1 MSVTNKKQFKVTLD
15 SKEVELCVVRPN
27 VKQRQEG
34 QKIYNK
40 AFRDAVESG
49 AILRGKVNN
58 VMREQNL
65 WDDNKEAEYRKLL
78 EKINGAERK
87 IKSGG
92 IKLNQAKDLALEMRK
107 DRAELRALTSE
118 RSSLDNNTA
127 EGQADNAQFN
137 YWVSSCTVYS
147 ETGKTYFSNYEDYL
161 NRDDDPAT
169 GQAAGSLAMLLY
181 NLDPDYEKK
190 LPENQF
196 LAKYNFV
203 DEELHLVDKTGRR
216 IDSEGRLVNKD
227 GRYINEAGELIDIH
241 GNRVNE
247 EGDYVVE
254 FSPFLDDEGKP
265 IQEKVETVKTTAAPE
280 IVVEAAKVPAEEVK
294 N

>member
-1 MSVTNKKQFKVTLD
+1 M
-15 SKEVELCVVRPN
+15 
-27 VKQRQEG
+27 
-34 QKIYNK
+34 
-40 AFRDAVESG
+40 
-49 AILRGKVNN
+49 
-58 VMREQNL
+58 
-65 WDDNKEAEYRKLL
+65 
-78 EKINGAERK
+78 
-87 IKSGG
+87 
-92 IKLNQAKDLALEMRK
+92 
-107 DRAELRALTSE
+107 
-118 RSSLDNNTA
+118 
-127 EGQADNAQFN
+127 
-137 YWVSSCTVYS
+137 YS
-147 ETGKTYFSNYEDYL
+147 ETGKTYFGNYEDYL

-169 GQAAGSLAMLLY
+169 GQAAGNLAMLLY

-216 IDSEGRLVNKD
+216 VDSEGRLVNKD

-241 GNRVNE
+241 GNRVNQ
-247 EGDYVVE
+247 EGDYVVD

-265 IQEKVETVKTTAAPE
+265 IEEKVETVKTTAAPE

>member
-1 MSVTNKKQFKVTLD
+1 
-15 SKEVELCVVRPN
+15 
-27 VKQRQEG
+27 
-34 QKIYNK
+34 
-40 AFRDAVESG
+40 
-49 AILRGKVNN
+49 
-58 VMREQNL
+58 
-65 WDDNKEAEYRKLL
+65 
-78 EKINGAERK
+78 
-87 IKSGG
+87 
-92 IKLNQAKDLALEMRK
+92 
-107 DRAELRALTSE
+107 
-118 RSSLDNNTA
+118 
-127 EGQADNAQFN
+127 
-137 YWVSSCTVYS
+137 VYS

-216 IDSEGRLVNKD
+216 VDSEGRLVNKD
-227 GRYINEAGELIDIH
+227 GRYISEAGELIDIH

-265 IQEKVETVKTTAAPE
+265 IEEKIETVKTTAAPE
-280 IVVEAAKVPAEEVK
+280 IVVEAAKVPAE
-294 N
+294 

>member
-15 SKEVELCVVRPN
+15 SKEIELCVVRPN

-216 IDSEGRLVNKD
+216 VDSEGRLVNKD
-227 GRYINEAGELIDIH
+227 GRYINEAGELIDIN

-247 EGDYVVE
+247 EGDYVVD

-265 IQEKVETVKTTAAPE
+265 IQEKVEAVKTTEVPAV
-280 IVVEAAKVPAEEVK
+280 VVEPAKAVE

>member
-216 IDSEGRLVNKD
+216 VDSEGRLVNKD
-227 GRYINEAGELIDIH
+227 GRYINEAGELIDIN

-247 EGDYVVE
+247 EGDYVVD

-265 IQEKVETVKTTAAPE
+265 IQEKVEAVKTTEVPAV
-280 IVVEAAKVPAEEVK
+280 VVEPAKAVE

>member
-34 QKIYNK
+34 QKVYNK

-216 IDSEGRLVNKD
+216 VDSEGRLVNKD
-227 GRYINEAGELIDIH
+227 GRYINEAGELIDIN

-247 EGDYVVE
+247 EGDYVVD

-265 IQEKVETVKTTAAPE
+265 IQEKVEAVKTTEAPAV
-280 IVVEAAKVPAEEVK
+280 VVEPAKVVE

>member
-216 IDSEGRLVNKD
+216 VDSEGRLVNKD
-227 GRYINEAGELIDIH
+227 GRYINEAGELIDIN

-247 EGDYVVE
+247 EGDYVVD

-265 IQEKVETVKTTAAPE
+265 IQEKVEAVKTTEAPAV
-280 IVVEAAKVPAEEVK
+280 VVEPAKVVE